1 MADTDMQVPE
11 MLKDENLEQAV
22 GGRGAQEL
30 QDYLDSY
37 RTNLEQANQAIKD
50 ATEVLKEQAQRP

>member
-37 RTNLEQANQAIKD
+37 RTTLEQANQAIKD